1 MERMTRGAS
10 LRERC
15 LVAIRAGIITGEIR
29 PGAMYSAPALA
40 QQLGV
45 SATPVREAMLD
56 LANEGMVEPVR
67 NRGFRVVDLSD
78 KDLDEI
84 HAIRLLLEVPSV
96 VALTGDRRLLTDGVV
111 TELRTMCSELEQHA
125 EEEDVAA
132 LIDAD
137 TEFHNALLGL
147 SGNERL
153 VELVSRLRNQT
164 LRYGMRHASHSV
176 LIATATDH
184 RKIVDAIVSTDKAEV
199 QRVMEAH
206 LAANRGVLAAAVD
219 DEEPPVDSAGTAAL
233 GRALA

>member
-111 TELRTMCSELEQHA
+111 RKLRTMCSELEQHA

-137 TEFHNALLGL
+137 TEFHNALLSL

-153 VELVSRLRNQT
+153 VDLVSRLRNQT

-219 DEEPPVDSAGTAAL
+219 DEEPPVDSDGTAAL